1 MMGEDPRPRKWVQ
14 RRPGRGPEPHL
25 GGRPQRGPVR
35 EEEGPTGVVSEKE
48 TGNPPPKGT
57 LRSVISPFLSF
68 GPFFFSDVSSSESF
82 SRPTTCQNKLVPKG
96 LFGVA
101 EVF

>member
-1 MMGEDPRPRKWVQ
+1 MGEDPRPRKWVQ

-48 TGNPPPKGT
+48 TGNPPPQGNIEVCD
-57 LRSVISPFLSF
+57 LSVFILWSI
-68 GPFFFSDVSSSESF
+68 FFF
-82 SRPTTCQNKLVPKG
+82 
-96 LFGVA
+96 
-101 EVF
+101 